1 MRSKRTRKAPVAA
14 DGSLLVAPKRRRYS
28 ARASTDLD
36 SNRQSVLSDED
47 LSSAEEEDLEHTPKG
62 KRAKAAQ
69 QNGDDELD
77 IEAQAGPS
85 NASRR
90 PSSPIFDEP
99 ELEIAPL
106 PARNRQTKKAALAP
120 IKVNS
125 PLQELPSQVKEKCF
139 TKARAYMLSVLSGQL
154 PPAGKDERGKFDGS
168 ECIGLEEQW
177 RTLHSTIGGTIKGEG
192 NSALLVGT
200 PGTGKHMLLESVL
213 RSFKSKQ
220 KERSFHVVHLDAAMQ
235 PTDRLSL
242 RELARQLIQ
251 AGAIRL
257 PKEGEDGGLDLD
269 LEGDDG
275 LEEEEEELEENFG
288 AVGPVDGANGTE
300 ATEDEEAAALQNAI
314 LSSLANTTSTIL
326 TLLSSEQ
333 AKSKSSL
340 PLVIVLSS
348 FDLYTTRPRQALLY
362 VLLDAVQAGSYTPGL
377 CVIGA
382 TSRLD
387 TTDLLEKRVRSRFS
401 GRIINVWA
409 NEKWPTVMQRTL
421 TLGQVSVQSKEAMQF
436 NKAVQD
442 ELQLIGKDAEVNQ
455 LLSAWESMGNDI
467 RSLYRV
473 LYPIVAST
481 STAQP
486 SLYAALLEEVRKAKA
501 PRQTMLDEL
510 TTPEFALLI
519 AAKQLLSKDC
529 EIFNFAMCFEE
540 VQQFVSRV
548 ERDRIGAGT
557 AVVDIRRYESDQA
570 SPSRRQGMGSGSLSV
585 QWCGLS
591 DRKRVMMAFRTLLSL
606 ELFQPESILNSLSLT
621 ASTTTAAAASAA
633 KKAAQTAKTDF
644 MRVKCTLFPQ
654 TIVEAAKSKTRV
666 EPLGIHLVQWANS
679 QS

>member
-1 MRSKRTRKAPVAA
+1 MRPTRTRKAPVAA
-14 DGSLLVAPKRRRYS
+14 DGSLLVVPKRRRYS
-28 ARASTDLD
+28 ARESTDQD
-36 SNRQSVLSDED
+36 SNRQSVISND
-47 LSSAEEEDLEHTPKG
+47 LTSEEEISSAEELIVKEKIERP
-62 KRAKAAQ
+62 AKT
-69 QNGDDELD
+69 NRNVDID
-77 IEAQAGPS
+77 IEAQPGPS
-85 NASRR
+85 NRTKR
-90 PSSPIFDEP
+90 LSSPIIDEL

-106 PARNRQTKKAALAP
+106 PARARQSTKTALAP
-120 IKVNS
+120 IKVDSALQNL
-125 PLQELPSQVKEKCF
+125 PLQIKEKF
-139 TKARAYMLSVLSGQL
+139 TPAARAQTLSVLAGQL
-154 PPAGKDERGKFDGS
+154 PPAGKDERGNADGS

-192 NSALLVGT
+192 NSALLVGA

-213 RSFKSKQ
+213 GSFDNKQ
-220 KERSFHVVHLDAAMQ
+220 KERSFHVVHLDAALQ

-251 AGAIRL
+251 AGAIKL
-257 PKEGEDGGLDLD
+257 PKEGEEGGLTLD

-275 LEEEEEELEENFG
+275 PEEEEELEENFG
-288 AVGPVDGANGTE
+288 AVEPANGVDN
-300 ATEDEEAAALQNAI
+300 TEDDEAAALQNAI

-409 NEKWPTVMQRTL
+409 NEKWPAVLQRTL
-421 TLGQVSVQSKEAMQF
+421 KLGLQREHSKEAQQY
-436 NKAVQD
+436 NKALQD
-442 ELQLIGKDAEVNQ
+442 ELQMIEKDADVNEM
-455 LLSAWESMGNDI
+455 LSGWESMGNDI

-481 STAQP
+481 STTQP
-486 SLYAALLEEVRKAKA
+486 SLYVALLEEVRKERAS
-501 PRQTMLDEL
+501 RQTLLDEL

-540 VQQFVSRV
+540 VQQFVARI

-557 AVVDIRRYESDQA
+557 TVVDIRRYQTDQA
-570 SPSRRQGMGSGSLSV
+570 SPSRRQGMGSGHLSV
-585 QWCGLS
+585 QWGGLS

-606 ELFQPESILNSLSLT
+606 EFFQPESILNSLSLT

-633 KKAAQTAKTDF
+633 KKAGQTAKTDF

-666 EPLGIHLVQWANS
+666 EPLGVHLVQWANS